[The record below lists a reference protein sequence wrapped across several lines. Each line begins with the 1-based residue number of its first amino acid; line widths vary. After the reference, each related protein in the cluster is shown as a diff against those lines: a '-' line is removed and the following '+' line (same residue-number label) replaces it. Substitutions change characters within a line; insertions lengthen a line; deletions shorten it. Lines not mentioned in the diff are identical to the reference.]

1 MTNPVGPGS
10 TPPQTGPAAAPSTT
24 PASGTAQTAD
34 AGGPTPQNWGPA
46 WSQFQ
51 DLMGSPQNMAMF
63 QKTLLNN
70 MANTMQEN
78 QNRYEANQ
86 QQLKELYPDLYQ

>member
-1 MTNPVGPGS
+1 
-10 TPPQTGPAAAPSTT
+10 
-24 PASGTAQTAD
+24 
-34 AGGPTPQNWGPA
+34 
-46 WSQFQ
+46 
-51 DLMGSPQNMAMF
+51 MAMF

-86 QQLKELYPDLYQ
+86 QQLKELFPDLNN

>member
-10 TPPQTGPAAAPSTT
+10 TPPQAGAAPSNAPNAAGQIT
-24 PASGTAQTAD
+24 PAG

-51 DLMGSPQNMAMF
+51 DLMGSPQNMAIF

-86 QQLKELYPDLYQ
+86 QQIKELFPDLNQ